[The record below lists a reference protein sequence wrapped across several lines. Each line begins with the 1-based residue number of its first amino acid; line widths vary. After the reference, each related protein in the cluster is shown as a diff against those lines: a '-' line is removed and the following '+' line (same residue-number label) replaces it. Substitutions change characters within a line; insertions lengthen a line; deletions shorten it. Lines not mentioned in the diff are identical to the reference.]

1 MYVCTHIDNGPL
13 AEFEE
18 VAEEDPRQQLV
29 GEGKCP
35 LTNLY
40 PTHFIIHLPAF
51 TQLIPKDLLVV
62 YSPCP

>member
-1 MYVCTHIDNGPL
+1 MYVCTRIDNGPF
-13 AEFEE
+13 AESDE
-18 VAEEDPRQQLV
+18 VAGEYSEQQLV

-35 LTNLY
+35 LTYLS